1 MNFPKPS
8 RTGASARLAGPQPRT
23 RAIGTELIADSAYR
37 ESARGTF
44 HAQFLKTGDLPPR
57 SASSPKRSA
66 AGGFTLVEV
75 LVALAI
81 VAIALGAGVKAT
93 GALTR
98 NAERQSDVLLAQI
111 CAENELVKVRL
122 SRQMPGI
129 GDSVVTCV
137 QGGRSFAVTLG
148 VRPTPNP
155 SFRRVDATVGDGR
168 YALLKLST
176 IVGRY

>member
-1 MNFPKPS
+1 MS
-8 RTGASARLAGPQPRT
+8 RVRAQASQ
-23 RAIGTELIADSAYR
+23 
-37 ESARGTF
+37 
-44 HAQFLKTGDLPPR
+44 H
-57 SASSPKRSA
+57 
-66 AGGFTLVEV
+66 GFTLVEV

-129 GDSVVTCV
+129 GDSTVVCA
-137 QGGRSFAVTLG
+137 QGGRNLNVTLG

-155 SFRRVDATVGDGR
+155 SFRRVDATVDDGR
-168 YALLKLST
+168 YPLLRLST
-176 IVGRY
+176 IVGRF